1 MRTWLLT
8 VELIDS
14 PVRTTVGL
22 LVLGLMMA
30 VLIRGRRPVR
40 HLIGALVGAAALAVG
55 VLSAQSANA
64 FSGELP
70 AGTAPWVL
78 VTGAL
83 LGVGVIAVVTGGWWR
98 RVAAAGLVVTSALSL
113 GLAVNALY
121 GVTHTPA
128 AIFGIDVGP
137 AAELPPVGAADQR
150 PTIAEWTPPADLPA
164 QGRTGVLR
172 GDERIV
178 PSHAYAPRDASVY
191 LPPAALVKDAP
202 ALPVIVMMMGQPG
215 SPDVTPIAA
224 AADAYAATH
233 QGLAPIIVVVDQL
246 AGSADNDPVCT
257 DSATYGAVATY
268 INVDVPAY
276 IRAHFTVLPDA
287 SAWTIAGYSNGGA
300 CAFAFGA
307 QHPDIWGTI
316 GDVSGNEYPGSENP
330 QSAVARAWAGDEAA
344 YRASLPS
351 SVLAAAKPGTYTDRH
366 AIFTHGD
373 QDTVFGPGQ
382 VKNAALAQQA
392 GFRVSTLTIPGEG
405 HVRGA
410 LTKGLDY
417 LIATVGTDA
426 GFDAHATTPGS

>member
-14 PVRTTVGL
+14 PVRMIVGL
-22 LVLGLMMA
+22 VVLGLVIV
-30 VLIRGRRPVR
+30 VLLRGRRPVR

-70 AGTAPWVL
+70 AGTAPWVV

-83 LGVGVIAVVTGGWWR
+83 VGVGVIALVTGGWWR
-98 RVAAAGLVVTSALSL
+98 RVAAAALVITSALSL

-128 AIFGIDVGP
+128 AVFGIDVGP
-137 AAELPPVGAADQR
+137 AAELPPVRAGEQR
-150 PTIAEWTPPADLPA
+150 PTIAEWKPPADLPA

-172 GDERIV
+172 GDERII
-178 PSHAYAPRDASVY
+178 PSRTYAPRDASVY

-202 ALPVIVMMMGQPG
+202 ELPVIVMMMGQPG

-224 AADAYAATH
+224 AADAYAAGH

-246 AGSADNDPVCT
+246 AGSPDNDPVCT

-276 IRAHFTVLPDA
+276 IRSHFAVLSDSA
-287 SAWTIAGYSNGGA
+287 AWTIAGYSNGGA

-307 QHPDIWGTI
+307 QHPKTWGTI

-330 QSAVARAWAGDEAA
+330 KNAVTLAWAGDEAA
-344 YRASLPS
+344 YQASLPAA
-351 SVLAAAKPGTYTDRH
+351 VLAAAKPGTYTGNH

-392 GFRVSTLTIPGEG
+392 GFQVSTMTIPGEG

-410 LTKGLDY
+410 LSQGLAY
-417 LIATVGTDA
+417 MMATIGTDA
-426 GFDAHATTPGS
+426 GFDAHTTTGG